1 MAAAAPTAQKK
12 GKGSR
17 GKRIIYGF
25 LLFFFFFFAVPTA
38 CGISLVIAAT

>member
-25 LLFFFFFFAVPTA
+25 LLFFFFAVPTA